1 MDMNGLLLDSW
12 WKQPNTTHF
21 QGLSTSLKHQITIA
35 CGSWSPRRVCGG
47 SWQISEGT
55 WQRSSWNPTL
65 CIKAQDLSDLWH
77 LFQAKWQWI
86 RLLQGTPLDSLLC
99 FACQCLLWIRWGI
112 SKIGDITQIIHVKS
126 IFYSKPSIHSGTPMT
141 MLNLPCPAQR
151 HRHARR
157 PLRRQW
163 HWLWTVKVSIV
174 VLSNRQKQWSCMTV
188 YPQGDLI

>member
-1 MDMNGLLLDSW
+1 METTKYNPFSRSFNLLETSNNHRLRLMKSQEGLRRFLTDQWRNL
-12 WKQPNTTHF
+12 TTIFLEPDPLH
-21 QGLSTSLKHQITIA
+21 QGSRFIWSLAPFPSQMA
-35 CGSWSPRRVCGG
+35 VNSP
-47 SWQISEGT
+47 
-55 WQRSSWNPTL
+55 
-65 CIKAQDLSDLWH
+65 
-77 LFQAKWQWI
+77 
-86 RLLQGTPLDSLLC
+86 LQGTPLDSLLC